1 MAVDQK
7 VSKWMR
13 KHGPARLS
21 PADLEAQMV
30 RELTAA
36 IYPILIPME
45 EQSCAIQQ
53 RNHEQVEAISRQAWR
68 SFLETQ
74 G

>member
-21 PADLEAQMV
+21 PEDLEAQIV
-30 RELTAA
+30 KELTAA

-45 EQSCAIQQ
+45 EQDCAIQA
-53 RNHEQVEAISRQAWR
+53 RNYEQVEGIARQAWR
-68 SFLETQ
+68 SFLETRK
-74 G
+74 